1 MVIECLIAG
10 TMAALVVGARWQ
22 LSRRRDAQWNRELAA
37 LFGDGGRDPAQ
48 RGVTTHP
55 RRVMVIH
62 GEALLL
68 GNPEKSAAGAD
79 DRKKIRDSDM
89 MLMLFAAGSPWPPP
103 CVS

>member
-1 MVIECLIAG
+1 M
-10 TMAALVVGARWQ
+10 
-22 LSRRRDAQWNRELAA
+22 
-37 LFGDGGRDPAQ
+37 
-48 RGVTTHP
+48 
-55 RRVMVIH
+55 MVIH